1 MLIHACLLLNTHWCQ
16 NYTRVLNIS
25 LFAVQRNLLNNFG
38 IYDLIFNMTRGYQ
51 SFNFSQELTTK
62 TLHIP
67 IRLCTSVLFYAAPVK
82 LLKLWQN
89 SLLRSGEVRQVGFE
103 RKNLLSSCFSQK
115 INFWSLNPKI
125 MKFLNLAAAFESH
138 IMSIGFMPAGDL

>member
-1 MLIHACLLLNTHWCQ
+1 
-16 NYTRVLNIS
+16 
-25 LFAVQRNLLNNFG
+25 
-38 IYDLIFNMTRGYQ
+38 MTRGYQ
-51 SFNFSQELTTK
+51 SFNFSQESATK

-82 LLKLWQN
+82 LLK
-89 SLLRSGEVRQVGFE
+89 LLRSGEVRQVGFE